1 MSAAKWLNFL
11 NVKIMYKFDDIA
23 LKTPRLERERE
34 RLELFNINLLLKT
47 SLFFKEQKNLTS
59 RDE

>member
-1 MSAAKWLNFL
+1 
-11 NVKIMYKFDDIA
+11 MYKFDDIA